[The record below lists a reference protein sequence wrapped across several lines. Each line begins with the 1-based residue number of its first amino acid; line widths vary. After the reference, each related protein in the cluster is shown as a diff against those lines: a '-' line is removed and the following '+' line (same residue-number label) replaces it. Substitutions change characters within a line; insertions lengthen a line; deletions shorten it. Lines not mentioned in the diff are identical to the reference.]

1 MFSTISAYIN
11 KSENHMHQLMN
22 EMNNIENRMQMLS
35 PDDPIEGDY
44 LFNDVG
50 ARRVRLECVWE
61 RKSNELWEFFES
73 FHMFAHRKPKAFY
86 ELAVQRATEALAFA
100 TSSVNMANN
109 MRVELDEALH
119 DLAHYN

>member
-1 MFSTISAYIN
+1 MFNSISAYVN
-11 KSENHMHQLMN
+11 KSENHMHNLMN
-22 EMNNIENRMQMLS
+22 DMNNIERRMEMLS
-35 PDDPIEGDY
+35 NDDPIEGDY

-61 RKSNELWEFFES
+61 KKSNELWEFFDS
-73 FHMFAHRKPKAFY
+73 FYMFTHRKPKAFY
-86 ELAVQRATEALAFA
+86 ELAVQRATEALAFD
-100 TSSVNMANN
+100 TSSVDMANN